1 MLPSIIS
8 DVEWFQGWIG
18 VLLQARR
25 VASAGANLLRSCR
38 RVVAPR
44 LAYWPVV
51 LAPRRYWMFAPVWV
65 PPHWR
70 SSHGPSDTSL
80 FSYNAINFGGG

>member
-44 LAYWPVV
+44 LAHWSVPVD
-51 LAPRRYWMFAPVWV
+51 LRRRRLFVPVWV
-65 PPHWR
+65 PPLWC
-70 SSHGPSDTSL
+70 
-80 FSYNAINFGGG
+80 